1 MIPGLPPPFLHT
13 TSDEKLDGGRP
24 GNEANLSDVTHS
36 ELFEIERKIPVCLQK
51 PCFHY
56 IHGLTN
62 QFRSVSSMNYEV
74 RLTLLSGLRP
84 PCICFLSS
92 SQTAWC
98 PFTSATSSAVTP
110 SWVVCVCMC
119 VHACACV
126 RVCVQVCV
134 QACACLCV
142 CARARVCVRARGCA
156 HVEGKPIAH

>member
-1 MIPGLPPPFLHT
+1 M
-13 TSDEKLDGGRP
+13 SDI
-24 GNEANLSDVTHS
+24 THS
-36 ELFEIERKIPVCLQK
+36 ELFEIEPKIPVCLQK

-62 QFRSVSSMNYEV
+62 QFSSVSSMNYEV

-110 SWVVCVCMC
+110 SWVVCVCVC
-119 VHACACV
+119 VCVYVCACV
-126 RVCVQVCV
+126 RVCTCVHVVCM
-134 QACACLCV
+134 CV
-142 CARARVCVRARGCA
+142 CASMCMFVCVCVCPEVYTCPGLCA
-156 HVEGKPIAH
+156 CGG